1 MWPCAA
7 VSEVRAGRQLAA
19 RKNSGKGRAFLLRQ
33 RVPRIR
39 RKGTRRGIRHQ
50 PGDRE
55 EAPRTRRDEGQH
67 SQSREGTPACEA
79 GKRPREVGIRRKGSR
94 ASGRR
99 KKPREKGKRRRG
111 RTTTGRGRR
120 KEEKEERSERSGGGH
135 LQP

>member
-1 MWPCAA
+1 MCCCFGGSSWP
-7 VSEVRAGRQLAA
+7 AA
-19 RKNSGKGRAFLLRQ
+19 RSKKKL
-33 RVPRIR
+33 
-39 RKGTRRGIRHQ
+39 RKGKSVPPPATCSADSTERYRRGIRHQ

-67 SQSREGTPACEA
+67 SQSREGTPAREA
-79 GKRPREVGIRRKGSR
+79 GKRPRELGIRRKGSR